1 MKRTGPLA
9 LLSAL
14 LALAALCPSAV
25 FAETGAVIR
34 GGEGSSFSV
43 SEERL
48 LSLGLPVLSLDTA
61 DGDYITS
68 RLEYKSA
75 RMRIA
80 LTKEYAGETN
90 LYTGAEGGAVRVKG
104 RGNSTW
110 NNGYPDGKENTL
122 RGDTHTRKVP
132 YTLKLD
138 KKADLFGLG
147 RSKNWVLVGNYMDRT
162 LLRGKLIYDYSARLG
177 MTAVPS
183 VFLNLVLNGE
193 YMGVYQL
200 CRKIDADLFDGEVTD
215 WGDVAEDAAA
225 AVARA
230 EGLTAKQR
238 EALETELKENAA
250 WITGGKTGGYRIA
263 DYFDLSAYDPYTGFL
278 MEYDRYADEPSFFVT
293 GHDVP
298 LKVKNLD
305 AIKTNGE
312 MYLRLRRYFIEF
324 EEALFSPDFC
334 NSKGKHYSEYLDMDR
349 FVDYFLLNMVMLNLE
364 FGYKSTFFCLNGE
377 GKIVFGPCWDY
388 DWSSGNLFLKA
399 KRSYDSWYA
408 DGRSKNNHWYHQAYR
423 DPWFIALV
431 RERWAQIRETVP
443 ELLAEIDRWE
453 MILAPTEALEY
464 RKFANDPYETDFA
477 KRTGGRSYLYETA
490 DLRRFL
496 EQRIGW
502 MDAQLSLRDP
512 RIEDRGYEKDVVLAL
527 SVTGTEAEIAPAA
540 GEGFYVADGI
550 SPLLQDVSLSLTL
563 KRADTVSLYLN
574 GKLLIAA
581 KVTDPAEKV
590 ALTVPADRLDPG
602 INVLTAIR
610 AGGEGRSVYFSLRMP
625 GEKRAAEGDPGTGA
639 APETG
644 QPAETAGETETGGAP
659 GASGTSEGVPSFLFF
674 LLPVAAAAAVS
685 VALFVGKK
693 TTKNRGKAE

>member
-25 FAETGAVIR
+25 FAESAPMIR
-34 GGEGSSFSV
+34 GGEGSGFSV

-48 LSLGLPVLSLDTA
+48 LALGLPVLSLDTE

-80 LTKEYAGETN
+80 LPEALAGETN
-90 LYTGAEGGAVRVKG
+90 PYTGGEGGTVRVKG

-110 NNGYPDGKENTL
+110 NNGYPDGKKNTL

-147 RSKNWVLVGNYMDRT
+147 KSKNWVLVGNYMDRT
-162 LLRGKLIYDYSARLG
+162 LLRGKLIYDLSARLG

-183 VFLNLVLNGE
+183 GFLDLVLNGE

-200 CRKIDADLFDGEVTD
+200 CRKIDEDLFDGEVTD

-230 EGLTAKQR
+230 EGLTANQR
-238 EALETELKENAA
+238 ETLETELKENAA

-364 FGYKSTFFCLNGE
+364 FGYKSTYFCLDRE
-377 GKIVFGPCWDY
+377 GKIVFGPCWDL

-423 DPWFIALV
+423 DPWFVALA

-443 ELLAEIDRWE
+443 ELLTEIDRWE
-453 MILAPTEALEY
+453 KILAPTEAIEY

-477 KRTGGRSYLYETA
+477 ARTGGRSYLDETA
-490 DLRRFL
+490 DLRQFL

-512 RIEDRGYEKDVVLAL
+512 RIEDRGYEKDSVLAL
-527 SVTGTEAEIAPAA
+527 SATGTEAEIAPAA
-540 GEGFYVADGI
+540 REESFYVADGI
-550 SPLLQDVSLSLTL
+550 SPLIQDVSLCLTL

-574 GKLLIAA
+574 GKLLIAEKTA
-581 KVTDPAEKV
+581 DPGEKVT
-590 ALTVPADRLDPG
+590 LTVPADRFDPG

-610 AGGEGRSVYFSLRMP
+610 AGGEGKSVYFSLRMP
-625 GEKRAAEGDPGTGA
+625 GEKRTAGGERPTLSPGTG
-639 APETG
+639 ES
-644 QPAETAGETETGGAP
+644 EETETGSAP
-659 GASGTSEGVPSFLFF
+659 GPSGSSGGFPSFLYF
-674 LLPVAAAAAVS
+674 LLPAAGAAAPAAFL
-685 VALFVGKK
+685 AGKK
-693 TTKNRGKAE
+693 MIKNRGKNV